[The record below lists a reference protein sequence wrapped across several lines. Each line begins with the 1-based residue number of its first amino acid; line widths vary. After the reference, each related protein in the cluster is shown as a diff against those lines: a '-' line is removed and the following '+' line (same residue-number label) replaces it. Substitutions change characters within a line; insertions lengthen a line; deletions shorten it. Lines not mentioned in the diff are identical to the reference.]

1 MLNLIF
7 TLVIGIVVLILF
19 KIGYICYKYLR
30 FCRLLRKLSVTTVPG
45 HWLIG
50 NLRED
55 QIKDSKSYIDL
66 VLKETNERNRKII
79 LLWFG
84 PFPSI
89 SITHPDTFK
98 QLSKQVPL
106 KARGSMDGYRFFE
119 PWLGEGLLISG
130 GKKWERNR
138 KLLTPA
144 FHFNILNGYVN
155 VMNNVADILM
165 KTFTDAAKN
174 GEPVDVF
181 PNVCRASLDTMLRC
195 SLSYDEDLQS
205 TSVSE
210 YLNIVKRLSQIN
222 WERSLNLSLLS
233 DTMFNL
239 SSLGREFYKLCDKA
253 HKFTGDIIESR
264 RKELDKQQNDVTGK
278 RRLDFLDIL
287 LTARDE
293 HGLGLSAQEIQDEVD
308 TFTFEGHDTTSS
320 AISWTI
326 FALAKHP
333 VLQEKVFSE
342 VRNII
347 GGNDSLSPYVFR
359 HLLHFYFSTIAGAIF
374 RATDKPIVL
383 DGIEIPVGVSI
394 WVQIYCI
401 HHNKDVWPNHE
412 VFDPERFSANQRD
425 ETDIYGFIPFSAGSR
440 NCIGQVFAMNEI
452 KITIAK
458 LVKRFEFQVD
468 PENEPVLLPDI
479 IMRSQNGVHVKLIER
494 KH

>member
-1 MLNLIF
+1 MVDFFEDASETGAAISDKLATLSNRKKKKKETPGYGDPGASAQTETCVQF
-7 TLVIGIVVLILF
+7 TGQHEF
-19 KIGYICYKYLR
+19 Q
-30 FCRLLRKLSVTTVPG
+30 STATA
-45 HWLIG
+45 
-50 NLRED
+50 
-55 QIKDSKSYIDL
+55 SKSQL
-66 VLKETNERNRKII
+66 QNKTAEKEYCPIKSTEKVISECNWQGPAKSRNR
-79 LLWFG
+79 
-84 PFPSI
+84 SNR
-89 SITHPDTFK
+89 TFVFSSTNMACTD
-98 QLSKQVPL
+98 L
-106 KARGSMDGYRFFE
+106 
-119 PWLGEGLLISG
+119 
-130 GKKWERNR
+130 
-138 KLLTPA
+138 
-144 FHFNILNGYVN
+144 
-155 VMNNVADILM
+155 VADIN
-165 KTFTDAAKN
+165 TTY
-174 GEPVDVF
+174 
-181 PNVCRASLDTMLRC
+181 CCTMP
-195 SLSYDEDLQS
+195 S
-205 TSVSE
+205 TSTPSGHPYVVPSTGKE
-210 YLNIVKRLSQIN
+210 TPIKKDEAGAFSHIR
-222 WERSLNLSLLS
+222 
-233 DTMFNL
+233 
-239 SSLGREFYKLCDKA
+239 KA
-253 HKFTGDIIESR
+253 LEDRGISNET
-264 RKELDKQQNDVTGK
+264 LQDKQQNDKTEK

-287 LTARDE
+287 LTAREE

-347 GGNDSLSPYVFR
+347 GGKNSLSSEQLGKFTYLPTFIKEVLRYYSPVPMIARR
-359 HLLHFYFSTIAGAIF
+359 H
-374 RATDKPIVL
+374 TDTPIVL
-383 DGIEIPVGVSI
+383 DSIDIPVGVSI

-458 LVKRFEFQVD
+458 LVNRFEFLVD

>member
-1 MLNLIF
+1 
-7 TLVIGIVVLILF
+7 
-19 KIGYICYKYLR
+19 
-30 FCRLLRKLSVTTVPG
+30 
-45 HWLIG
+45 
-50 NLRED
+50 
-55 QIKDSKSYIDL
+55 
-66 VLKETNERNRKII
+66 
-79 LLWFG
+79 
-84 PFPSI
+84 
-89 SITHPDTFK
+89 
-98 QLSKQVPL
+98 
-106 KARGSMDGYRFFE
+106 MDGYRFFE

-144 FHFNILNGYVN
+144 FHFNILNGYVI
-155 VMNNVADILM
+155 VMNSVEDILM
-165 KTFTDAAKN
+165 ETFTDAAKN
-174 GEPVDVF
+174 DEPVDIF
-181 PNVCRASLDTMLRC
+181 PHVCRASLDTMLRC
-195 SLSYDEDLQS
+195 SLSYEEDLQS
-205 TSVSE
+205 TTVSE

-239 SSLGREFYKLCDKA
+239 SSLGREFYKLCDQA

-264 RKELDKQQNDVTGK
+264 RKELDKQQNDMTEK

-347 GGNDSLSPYVFR
+347 GGKDSLSPEQLGKFTYLPTFIKEVLRYYSPVPMIGRR
-359 HLLHFYFSTIAGAIF
+359 H
-374 RATDKPIVL
+374 TDTPIVL

-458 LVKRFEFQVD
+458 LVNRFEFLVD